1 VLVVAIE
8 TMIKMAVL
16 TVRPLGIQ
24 VGNRY
29 AGRGGSA
36 GVSAASHSEENGRGP
51 ADRPERTAKRPGIR
65 LASVVLER
73 GGKPNGWSNLQ

>member
-1 VLVVAIE
+1 VLVAAIE
-8 TMIKMAVL
+8 TMINMAVL

-24 VGNRY
+24 RGNRY
-29 AGRGGSA
+29 AGRGGSG

-65 LASVVLER
+65 LAFGVLER
-73 GGKPNGWSNLQ
+73 GKKPIG

>member
-1 VLVVAIE
+1 MTNI
-8 TMIKMAVL
+8 AVL

-29 AGRGGSA
+29 DTRGGSA

-51 ADRPERTAKRPGIR
+51 ADRPERIAKRPGIR
-65 LASVVLER
+65 LAYVVRER
-73 GGKPNGWSNLQ
+73 GGNLSEWSNLS